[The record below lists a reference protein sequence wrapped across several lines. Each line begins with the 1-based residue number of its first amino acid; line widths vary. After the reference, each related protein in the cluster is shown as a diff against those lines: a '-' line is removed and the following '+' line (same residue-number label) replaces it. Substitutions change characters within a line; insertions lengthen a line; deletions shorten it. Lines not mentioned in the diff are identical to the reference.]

1 MIYEQAF
8 PKRAWV
14 LVKDLKF
21 LVYDIY
27 ATGVNELGES
37 ETSDVAEQR
46 PVRRPS
52 MTYVNNQIIWE
63 NSEKYINVS
72 RLISSSPLSCNKM
85 LLVIKL

>member
-1 MIYEQAF
+1 MYEQTF

-27 ATGVNELGES
+27 TTGVNELGES

-52 MTYVNNQIIWE
+52 MTYVNN
-63 NSEKYINVS
+63 
-72 RLISSSPLSCNKM
+72 
-85 LLVIKL
+85 

>member
-1 MIYEQAF
+1 MIYEQTF

-27 ATGVNELGES
+27 TTGVNELGES

-52 MTYVNNQIIWE
+52 MTYGNN
-63 NSEKYINVS
+63 
-72 RLISSSPLSCNKM
+72 
-85 LLVIKL
+85 